1 MTPTQ
6 FYKANLSANRQKI
19 IDVCLA
25 AETSFA
31 NFQQIA
37 TAGGSVG
44 KTMAKKLAEA
54 SAGEM
59 SVLEILYPE
68 DYENNDAA

>member
-6 FYKANLSANRQKI
+6 FYKAYLTGNRDKI
-19 IDVCLA
+19 TAVCDA
-25 AETSFA
+25 AGTSFA

-54 SAGEM
+54 SGGEM